1 MGLAAISIDLDSLY
15 CYHRLYDLPEDT
27 SDNLVYETGLER
39 FVGLLDELGQKGTLF
54 AVGRDLELGDNKRVL
69 AHLAARGY
77 EVANHSYS
85 HDYRL
90 TRQSDE
96 AIRQDVQRGKESLEA
111 AIGREVVGFR
121 APGYNLSEP
130 LLRALEATN
139 HRYDTSLFPCTP
151 YYLTKASVLTAMK
164 FAGKSSHSLLG
175 APQVL
180 MTPRTPYHPNPA
192 KPWRRGS
199 SSLIELPISTTP
211 VLRLPA
217 LGSFLVLLGERF
229 LSAFFAMLKSDQ
241 PMIVIEFHG
250 MDFLDGKNDG
260 LHPALLKQ
268 PDVAVSWDKKQAL
281 FRRFLSALAE
291 NCEIV
296 TCATAAARYQSSET
310 Q

>member
-15 CYHRLYDLPEDT
+15 CYHRLYSLPEDT

-39 FVGLLDELGQKGTLF
+39 FVGLLDELGLKGTLF

-69 AHLAARGY
+69 SHLAARGY

-90 TRQSDE
+90 TRLSDE
-96 AIRQDVQRGKESLEA
+96 AIRQDVLRGKEALEV

-121 APGYNLSEP
+121 APGYNINEP
-130 LLRALEATN
+130 LMRALEETG
-139 HRYDTSLFPCTP
+139 HRYDSSLFPCTP
-151 YYLTKASVLTAMK
+151 YYLTKASVLAAMK
-164 FAGKSSHSLLG
+164 LSGQSSHSILG

-180 MTPRTPYHPNPA
+180 ATPRGPYRPNPA
-192 KPWRRGS
+192 KPWRRGTS
-199 SSLIELPISTTP
+199 RLIELPISTTP

-229 LSAFFAMLKSDQ
+229 LSAFFSMLKADQ
-241 PMIVIEFHG
+241 PLIVVEFHG
-250 MDFLDGKNDG
+250 MDFLDGKGDG
-260 LHPALLKQ
+260 LNPALLKQ
-268 PDVAVSWDKKQAL
+268 PDVAVPWDKKQAL
-281 FRRFLSALAE
+281 FKRFLSALAE

-296 TCATAAARYQSSET
+296 TCATAAARTAQRLDV
-310 Q
+310 